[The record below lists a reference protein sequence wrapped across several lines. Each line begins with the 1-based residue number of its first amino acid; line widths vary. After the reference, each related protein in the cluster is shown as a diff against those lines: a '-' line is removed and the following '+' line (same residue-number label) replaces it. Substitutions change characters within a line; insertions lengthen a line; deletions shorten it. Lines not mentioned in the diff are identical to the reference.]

1 MEDYDKECAIA
12 ILQEC
17 IRQMD
22 RGLEISKGNLER
34 AVELLRGKQCGP
46 IKNLS
51 DYGYDSERH
60 KTGNFI

>member
-34 AVELLRGKQCGP
+34 AVELLRGWKGA
-46 IKNLS
+46 K
-51 DYGYDSERH
+51 
-60 KTGNFI
+60 KV